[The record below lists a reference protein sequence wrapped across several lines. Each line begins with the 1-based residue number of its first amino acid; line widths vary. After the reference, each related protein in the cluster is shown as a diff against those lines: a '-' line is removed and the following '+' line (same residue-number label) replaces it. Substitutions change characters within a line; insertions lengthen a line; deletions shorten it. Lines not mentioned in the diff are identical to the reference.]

1 MKMKKCLLLL
11 LSLSLLFSL
20 LSIGVAA
27 DTHDHSS
34 STTTAEKTVFGI
46 WETGDFISLCIAAVV
61 LVVVIVLCI
70 VKRKKLVEALRSY
83 RSEMKKITWYSW
95 KNVVRGT
102 VFVLIAVVA
111 IAVVVGL
118 LDFVFFEL
126 QALLAEMK

>member
-1 MKMKKCLLLL
+1 MSMKKCVLLLL
-11 LSLSLLFSL
+11 TLSLLFSL

-27 DTHDHSS
+27 HEEEAATG
-34 STTTAEKTVFGI
+34 VFGSNMSV
-46 WETGDFISLCIAAVV
+46 GDFVSLCIAGVV
-61 LVVVIVLCI
+61 LVIVIVLCI
-70 VKRKKLVEALRSY
+70 VKRKKLVEALRAY

-102 VFVLIAVVA
+102 VFVLVCVLV

-126 QALLAEMK
+126 QTLLAETK

>member
-1 MKMKKCLLLL
+1 MNMKKCVLVLLT
-11 LSLSLLFSL
+11 LSLLFSL

-27 DTHDHSS
+27 HEEE
-34 STTTAEKTVFGI
+34 TATGVFG
-46 WETGDFISLCIAAVV
+46 TQLSVGDFVSLCIAGAV
-61 LVVVIVLCI
+61 LIIVIVLCI
-70 VKRKKLVEALRSY
+70 VKRKKLVEALRAY

-102 VFVLIAVVA
+102 VFVLVCVLA

-126 QALLAEMK
+126 QTLLAEMK

>member
-1 MKMKKCLLLL
+1 MNLKRCLLLL
-11 LSLSLLFSL
+11 LTLCICFSL

-27 DTHDHSS
+27 ADDHDH

-46 WETGDFISLCIAAVV
+46 WALGDFISLCIAAAV

-70 VKRKKLVEALRSY
+70 VKRKKVAEALRAY

-102 VFVLIAVVA
+102 VFVLVCMLVIAVVA
-111 IAVVVGL
+111 GL

>member
-11 LSLSLLFSL
+11 LTLSLLFTL

-27 DTHDHSS
+27 HEETTTT
-34 STTTAEKTVFGI
+34 TTTATGVFG
-46 WETGDFISLCIAAVV
+46 TNMALGDFISLCIAGAV

-70 VKRKKLVEALRSY
+70 VKRKKLVEALRAY
-83 RSEMKKITWYSW
+83 RSETKKITWYSW

-102 VFVLIAVVA
+102 VFVLVCVLV